1 MEPFIDG
8 TKLGSLKVLEVYEYY
23 DGPRL
28 FASVNETGSVFL
40 VLWIRSNATTDE
52 YYVQPISLNRFR
64 EMRDGE
70 IGLRDVFTRAE
81 NAGLVVLWIDRKSN
95 EAHIR
100 PLRSAQ
106 IDKSLLPLEGEALK
120 LGSPLPLTESK
131 ISVPTISISYARNGS
146 STHVN
151 ALGMRPMQERAYE
164 KRGEQYLLIKSPP
177 ASGKSRALMFVA
189 LDKLAHQGLK
199 QAIIVVPEKSIGAS
213 FQDEPLTKF
222 GFWADWRVEPK
233 WNLCNAPGA
242 ENGGKVKALGAFLE
256 STDKVLVCTHA
267 TFRFAVDEY
276 GVEKFDDR
284 MIAVDEFHHVS
295 VSEDNKL
302 GSQLGQFISRNRV
315 HVLAMTGSYFRG
327 DAEAVLAPQ
336 DEAKFDT
343 VTYTYYEQL
352 NGYEYLKQLDIGYFF
367 YSGSYVDDI
376 LNVLDTAEK
385 TIIHI
390 PNVNSRE
397 STKDKMKEVEHII
410 EALGEWQGID
420 PVTGFQLVELSNGH
434 VLRIAD
440 LVDDDPN
447 RRDRVSAALKDPAQ
461 KNNRDYVDI
470 IIALGMAKEGF
481 DWIWCEH
488 ALTVGYRASL
498 TEIVQIIGRA
508 TRDAPGKTRAR
519 FTNLIAEPDASQEA
533 VTEAVNDTLKAI
545 AASLL
550 MEQVLAP
557 RFEFKPKHPGGGP
570 TPGYDYG
577 VGGYDPTKC
586 NVGFNDKTGQFQI
599 EIKDLVEPKTKEVT
613 RICQEDLN
621 EVIAAFVQDKSALER
636 GLFDEELI
644 PEELTQVRLGKII
657 KDKYPEL
664 DTEDQEAV
672 RQHAIAA
679 LNFIQQAQRS
689 ALGAGG
695 DNAQLSANTALID
708 GVRKFA
714 MDVRE
719 LDIDLID
726 RINPFGEAYAI
737 LAKTMSES
745 SLKQVAAAI
754 AAKRTNLTP
763 EEAKELAVRAF
774 KFKKERS
781 RLPSLDSQDAWERRM
796 AEGAAAFVRYKD
808 EGRYE

>member
-1 MEPFIDG
+1 MTIEM
-8 TKLGSLKVLEVYEYY
+8 K
-23 DGPRL
+23 
-28 FASVNETGSVFL
+28 SVPS
-40 VLWIRSNATTDE
+40 
-52 YYVQPISLNRFR
+52 
-64 EMRDGE
+64 
-70 IGLRDVFTRAE
+70 
-81 NAGLVVLWIDRKSN
+81 
-95 EAHIR
+95 
-100 PLRSAQ
+100 
-106 IDKSLLPLEGEALK
+106 
-120 LGSPLPLTESK
+120 
-131 ISVPTISISYARNGS
+131 ISVSYARNGN
-146 STHVN
+146 STKAN

-177 ASGKSRALMFVA
+177 ASGKSRALMFIA
-189 LDKLAHQGLK
+189 LDKLQNQGIK
-199 QAIIVVPEKSIGAS
+199 QAIIVVPEKAIGAS
-213 FQDEPLTKF
+213 FYDEPLSKF

-233 WNLCNAPGA
+233 WNLCNAPG
-242 ENGGKVKALGAFLE
+242 EDNGGKVKSVGAFLD
-256 STDKVLVCTHA
+256 SGDKILICTHA

-276 GVEKFDDR
+276 GVEKFDDLL
-284 MIAVDEFHHVS
+284 IAVDEFHHVS
-295 VSEDNKL
+295 ANPDNKL
-302 GSQLGQFISRNRV
+302 GVHLGQFIARNRV
-315 HVLAMTGSYFRG
+315 HVVAMTGSYFRG
-327 DAEAVLAPQ
+327 DAEAVLASE
-336 DEAKFDT
+336 DEAKFDS

-367 YSGSYVDDI
+367 YSGSYVNDI
-376 LNVLDTAEK
+376 LKVLDPAEK

-397 STKDKMKEVEHII
+397 STKDKIREVEHII

-420 PVTGFQLVELSNGH
+420 PATGFQLVETEEGR

-440 LVDDDPN
+440 LVDDDPA

-481 DWIWCEH
+481 DWIWCDH
-488 ALTVGYRASL
+488 ALTVGYRSSL

-508 TRDAPGKTRAR
+508 TRDAPGKTRTR
-519 FTNLIAEPDASQEA
+519 FTNLIAEPDASEES

-557 RFEFKPKHPGGGP
+557 RFEFQPKHQGNGP
-570 TPGYDYG
+570 SAGFDYG
-577 VGGYDPTKC
+577 EGGYDPNKC
-586 NVGFNDKTGQFQI
+586 NVGFNEQTGHFQI
-599 EIKDLVEPKTKEVT
+599 EIKGLAEPKSKEAT

-621 EVIAAFVQDKSALER
+621 EVIASFVQDKSALER
-636 GLFDEELI
+636 GLFDEELV

-664 DTEDQEAV
+664 NDEDREAV
-672 RQHAIAA
+672 RQHAVAA
-679 LNFIQQAQRS
+679 LNLTQQAKQV
-689 ALGAGG
+689 ALGGG
-695 DNAQLSANTALID
+695 MGDAEPSVNTALID
-708 GVRKFA
+708 GVRRFA

-737 LAKTMSES
+737 LAKTMTED
-745 SLKQVAAAI
+745 SLKQVAAVI
-754 AAKRTNLTP
+754 AAKRTSLTP

-774 KFKKERS
+774 RFKKERG
-781 RLPSLDSQDAWERRM
+781 RLPSLTSQDAWERRM
-796 AEGAAAFVRYKD
+796 AEGAAVFVRYKD